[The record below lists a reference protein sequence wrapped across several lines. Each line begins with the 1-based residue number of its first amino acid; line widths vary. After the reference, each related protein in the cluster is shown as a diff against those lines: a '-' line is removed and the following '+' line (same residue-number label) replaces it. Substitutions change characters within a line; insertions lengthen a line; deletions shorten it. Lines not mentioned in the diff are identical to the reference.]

1 MWMAVPHTELV
12 STLRFMMSTLKE
24 GMEDLLWLN
33 PSRSEKEE
41 DRRLAQDSI
50 VVRRRARLRFLKLRQ
65 GRHGLVVPCF

>member
-33 PSRSEKEE
+33 PSRLRRKEIE
-41 DRRLAQDSI
+41 DW
-50 VVRRRARLRFLKLRQ
+50 LRISL
-65 GRHGLVVPCF
+65 